1 MATNWSSFFG
11 SSNSTSGFGSMSNLF
26 SDYSA
31 IRNGSYKHLLKSYY
45 NLGND
50 SNTKSGSTG
59 TSSNVTEK
67 LIKERQNPVVSKE
80 VAEANSAL
88 TKGVSDIKNSIS
100 ALQKTSNYED
110 TTGGATAKSKVL
122 AAVKDFASD
131 YNNVVTNA
139 KKSTNTAV
147 TSNVASMMRSTS
159 ENKDA
164 LAEIGIT
171 VNNNGTITLDE
182 KKLAS
187 ADISKVQNLFSS
199 DNKLSYGSTISN
211 RITGA
216 GFYGTSAGSE
226 AKSTDGVS
234 TRANTSSGAS
244 ALKTAAKSL
253 ASGDLYAKVKDT
265 DGKTTDQYDIDK
277 IADTAKDFVKSYN
290 DMFNAGK
297 LSTNSGVS
305 SNLSYISNTT
315 KNNAD
320 ALSKIGINVNKNGTL
335 TFDAEKFKSADMS
348 DVQKAFKNYGS
359 SVATNASLV
368 DYYMTTQANAANGYT
383 SNAAYNVQSAA
394 NYITNA

>member
-182 KKLAS
+182 KKFAS